1 MTSARDPL
9 VITVERDPV
18 TLLLHSIPS
27 IAVLAFITF
36 IMIRI
41 ISNPLV
47 TYIIML
53 IWGVGLVLLIR
64 WILLTVERNRVLREF
79 SDRLKISGFALFP
92 GESLELHRATIKGEI
107 KTSTV
112 TVSISIGG
120 RAHRPATT
128 TRYITTKSFEKISEA
143 SAGYDLKELGLS
155 NILAIFPT
163 NEGFFD
169 GKILKISG
177 GKYRDIIII
186 PIIPRITS
194 NKVVNEKVEGDGELC
209 FYRLE
214 FIGCRVIGRIAPLTI
229 KRARSYRVEIGAGE
243 EIRGSFIGKAP
254 LKIYSGGSG
263 SFETEL
269 PICKPLIIVVDARTL
284 NMEDIAKEIKNILGE
299 ENTIFIGYREN
310 TYTLRLVIDR
320 PLAKDL
326 VKEIPF

>member
-1 MTSARDPL
+1 MTSDRDPL
-9 VITVERDPV
+9 VITVERDLVMP
-18 TLLLHSIPS
+18 LFCSILS
-27 IAVLAFITF
+27 IVILIITTVVVL
-36 IMIRI
+36 RI

-47 TYIIML
+47 TYIAIL
-53 IWGVGLVLLIR
+53 IWGAGLLLLIK
-64 WILLTVERNRVLREF
+64 WILLTAERNEALREF
-79 SDRLKISGFALFP
+79 SDKLKISRLTLP
-92 GESLELHRATIKGEI
+92 SGELLELYKATIKGEI
-107 KTSTV
+107 SRNII
-112 TVSISIGG
+112 SISIGG
-120 RAHRPATT
+120 EAHNAT
-128 TRYITTKSFEKISEA
+128 TRYITTKSFEKISEV
-143 SAGYDLKELGLS
+143 SAGYNLKELGAD

-169 GKILKISG
+169 GKILKIAG

-186 PIIPRITS
+186 PITPRITS

-214 FIGCRVIGRIAPLTI
+214 IMGCRVIGRIAPLII

-254 LKIYSGGSG
+254 LKIYSGGAG

-284 NMEDIAKEIKNILGE
+284 DMEDIAKEIKSILGE

-326 VKEIPF
+326 VKEIPL